1 MSSAAPAKGG
11 RGKAKSSKSVSRSQK
26 AGLQFP
32 VGRIARFLKAG
43 KYAER
48 VGAGAPVYLAAVLEY
63 LAAEVLE
70 LAGNAARDNKKNRI
84 VPRHIQ
90 LAVRNDEELS
100 KLLGAVTI
108 ASGGV
113 LPNIHQTLLPTLRD
127 MSMTF
132 CYHGPLPLKLRLLTV
147 RAVNSPEPAVD
158 SIDSGS
164 LRLQLLERVD
174 EELKKGNERG
184 ALSLINETHG
194 KPGGLRCFGTA
205 RQVPQRLYSL
215 DELKLNGIDTSSFL
229 SPIDVTLGSIERNL
243 QLAAVLGG
251 VSAWF
256 ALGFS
261 PAQILYFSLG
271 LLFLWSLD
279 LIYFNGGVRNLVLDT
294 IGHKV
299 SQKYH
304 QRVIQHEAGHFLIA
318 YLLGVLPKGYTLSS
332 LEALIKERSLNVQ
345 AGTAFVDF
353 EFIEEINTGKVSAKM
368 LNRFSC
374 IALAG
379 VATEYLLFGH
389 SEGGLADIDKLDTL
403 LKSLGFTQ
411 KKADSQVRWAV
422 LNTILLLRRHE
433 KARSL
438 LAEAMSLGKSVGS
451 CIDVIENSIEAA
463 DV

>member
-1 MSSAAPAKGG
+1 
-11 RGKAKSSKSVSRSQK
+11 
-26 AGLQFP
+26 
-32 VGRIARFLKAG
+32 
-43 KYAER
+43 
-48 VGAGAPVYLAAVLEY
+48 
-63 LAAEVLE
+63 
-70 LAGNAARDNKKNRI
+70 
-84 VPRHIQ
+84 
-90 LAVRNDEELS
+90 
-100 KLLGAVTI
+100 
-108 ASGGV
+108 
-113 LPNIHQTLLPTLRD
+113 

-304 QRVIQHEAGHFLIA
+304 HRVIQ
-318 YLLGVLPKGYTLSS
+318 GYTLSS

-379 VATEYLLFGH
+379 VATEYLLFGY

-403 LKSLGFTQ
+403 LKSMGFTQ

-433 KARSL
+433 KARSQ
-438 LAEAMSLGKSVGS
+438 LAETMSSGKSVGS
-451 CIDVIENSIEAA
+451 CIDAIENSIEAA